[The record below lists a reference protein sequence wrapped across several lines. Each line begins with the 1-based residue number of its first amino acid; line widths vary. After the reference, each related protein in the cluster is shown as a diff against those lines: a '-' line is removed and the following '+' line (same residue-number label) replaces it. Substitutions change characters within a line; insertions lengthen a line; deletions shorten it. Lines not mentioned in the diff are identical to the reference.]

1 METSNPTPLPESR
14 IYFCTPTALIRREFL
29 YPICLGHFFCDSTY
43 HVARSSYDS
52 FLLLYVRTGS
62 GYLTYSG
69 KQFRLKEGDFC
80 CIDCYQPHIYG
91 TNSTWEIQW
100 IHFDGISA
108 KSYYQWVIKQNGFVF
123 SLPKSQALQVLRP
136 LQHMLD
142 IFAMHVPYNEIWLSK
157 YITDMLSFL
166 LDMPDYTLLASAG
179 NTVSERAIS
188 YMQQKFSSN
197 LTMEELAGHVS
208 LNLSY
213 FIRCFKKETGM
224 TPHSYLTSIRLQ
236 QAVYYLKT
244 TDRTVKDVG
253 YACGFQSEN
262 SFCITFKKH
271 TGYTPS
277 EYRCLPH

>member
-1 METSNPTPLPESR
+1 METSSSISLSESR

-43 HVARSSYDS
+43 HVERSSYDS
-52 FLLLYVRTGS
+52 FLLLYVRSGS
-62 GYLTYSG
+62 GYLTYSQ

-80 CIDCYQPHIYG
+80 FIDCYQPHIYG
-91 TNSTWEIQW
+91 TNSAWEIKW

-108 KSYYQWVIKQNGFVF
+108 KSYYQWITKQNGTVF
-123 SLPKSQALQVLRP
+123 CLPKSQTLRVLRP

-142 IFAMHVPYNEIWLSK
+142 IFAMHVPYNEVWLSK

-166 LDMPDYTLLASAG
+166 LDMPDYTLSASAG

-224 TPHSYLTSIRLQ
+224 TPHNYLTSIRLQ

-277 EYRCLPH
+277 EYRRLSH